1 MNNLVKSYIIIDESF
16 TNLELLKKYLSLII
30 HQELNLER
38 VDKRIVKVSEIE
50 KSLFLKLCVS
60 VNTIK
65 NDLELKQLLLVETPF
80 YKDTLKLVL
89 KSELSGYISLYE
101 ILLEEY
107 KNEGVDLTFVK
118 DVFKNVDE
126 YIFETAKA
134 YIDLEESVQYTSEL
148 LFTHR
153 NTINYRISRFCQLS
167 DINLKQGRNILLTRF
182 LIYLYDKYQ
191 LGEQRL

>member
-191 LGEQRL
+191 LGEQ

>member
-80 YKDTLKLVL
+80 YKDSLKLVL

-167 DINLKQGRNILLTRF
+167 DINLKQGKNILLTRF

-191 LGEQRL
+191 LGEQ

>member
-107 KNEGVDLTFVK
+107 KNEGVDVTFVK

-191 LGEQRL
+191 LGEQ

>member
-16 TNLELLKKYLSLII
+16 ANLELLKKYLSLII
-30 HQELNLER
+30 HQDLTLER
-38 VDKRIVKVSEIE
+38 VDKKIIKVSELE
-50 KSLFLKLCVS
+50 KSLYIKLCVS

-65 NDLELKQLLLVETPF
+65 NDLNLKQLLLIETPF
-80 YKDTLKLVL
+80 YKDSLKLVL
-89 KSELSGYISLYE
+89 KSECSGYVSLYE

-107 KNEGVDLTFVK
+107 KNDTIDLNFVK
-118 DVFKNVDE
+118 DVFKNVDK

-167 DINLKQGRNILLTRF
+167 DINLKQGKNILLTRF

-191 LGEQRL
+191 LGEQSL